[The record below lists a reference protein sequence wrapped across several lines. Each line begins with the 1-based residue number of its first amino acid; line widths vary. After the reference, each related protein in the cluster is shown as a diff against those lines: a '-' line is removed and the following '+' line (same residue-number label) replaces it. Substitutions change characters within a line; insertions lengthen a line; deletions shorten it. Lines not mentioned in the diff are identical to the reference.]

1 MPGPVDPAGSSDLAG
16 LIRAAAVPTALSGG
30 RTGPALGAAA
40 EAEIAGRT
48 GLSLR
53 EVELAALAAG
63 CPPARYLRN
72 FEAYSLADQTRL
84 LSARLGLVGLG
95 GLGGNLL
102 EMLARL
108 GVGRIRAADGDRFE
122 ESNLNRQL
130 LSTCATLGR
139 PKAVAAVER
148 ARQINPA
155 VEIEAAE
162 SVLEEEDMVRLLA
175 GCDLAVDALGGL
187 AHRPALE
194 RAAARAGVVLV
205 TGAMAG
211 PSGYVAVVRPGEKGP
226 ASFLGQ
232 GTAAEDE
239 LGTQAP
245 MVTAIAALMANE
257 AVRLLTTGSSPLA
270 GAMLLVDLASLSFE
284 RVELSPPE
292 P

>member
-1 MPGPVDPAGSSDLAG
+1 LAG
-16 LIRAAAVPTALSGG
+16 LIRAAGVPTALSGG

-48 GLSLR
+48 GLCLR

-72 FEAYSLADQTRL
+72 FEAYSIEDQTRL

-148 ARQINPA
+148 AREINPA

-232 GTAAEDE
+232 GVAAEDE

-270 GAMLLVDLASLSFE
+270 GAMLLVDLAGLSFE
-284 RVELSPPE
+284 RVELWP
-292 P
+292 

>member
-1 MPGPVDPAGSSDLAG
+1 MPAAPDPAA
-16 LIRAAAVPTALSGG
+16 LIRAAAEPAALSGG
-30 RTGPALGAAA
+30 LTGPALGGVAAA
-40 EAEIAGRT
+40 AIAART

-53 EVELAALAAG
+53 EVELAALSAG

-72 FEAYSLADQTRL
+72 FQALRLEDQARL

-102 EMLARL
+102 ELLARL

-130 LSTCATLGR
+130 LATGATIGR
-139 PKAVAAVER
+139 AKAAAAVARVREV
-148 ARQINPA
+148 NPA
-155 VEIEAAE
+155 VEFEAIEG
-162 SVLEEEDMVRLLA
+162 VLEEEDMVRLLA

-187 AHRPALE
+187 AHRLALE
-194 RAAARAGVVLV
+194 RAAARAGIPLV

-211 PSGYVAVVRPGEKGP
+211 PTGYVAVVRPGEKGP

-232 GTAAEDE
+232 GAAAEDE

-245 MVTAIAALMANE
+245 MVAAIAALMAGE
-257 AVRLLTTGSSPLA
+257 VVRLLTTGDSPLA
-270 GAMLLVDLASLSFE
+270 GAMLLVDLAALSFE
-284 RVELSPPE
+284 RVTLSAP
-292 P
+292 